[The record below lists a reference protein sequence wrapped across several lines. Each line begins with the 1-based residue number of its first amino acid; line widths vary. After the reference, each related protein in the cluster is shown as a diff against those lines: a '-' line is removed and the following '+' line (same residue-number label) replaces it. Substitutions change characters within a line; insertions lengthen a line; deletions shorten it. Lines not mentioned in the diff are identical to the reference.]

1 MGISNYSLDAAKVN
15 RALIL
20 SVPDLDQK
28 VDELMQTSKNIVE
41 SISIKL
47 KNDKIFEILSRT
59 YFDYKNLLQI
69 FKELIVYKKYVSAQK
84 KPEINSQENT
94 NLNKD
99 ETNTE
104 ISQSSNP
111 EGNDEEVNKPKEREK
126 RQFEY
131 IKGLKEFKNLFRKEN
146 KIRKDFH
153 GNRDFYNLIKGI
165 VIKFGRLGND
175 YDENEKLLI
184 IEEHIERNF
193 GGIDY
198 DIDIDLDLN

>member
-69 FKELIVYKKYVSAQK
+69 FKELIVYKKFVSAQK
-84 KPEINSQENT
+84 KPEIHKLNSEEINSQENK

-131 IKGLKEFKNLFRKEN
+131 IKGLKEFKNLFKQEK
-146 KIRKDFH
+146 KIRKDFME
-153 GNRDFYNLIKGI
+153 I
-165 VIKFGRLGND
+165 VIF
-175 YDENEKLLI
+175 I
-184 IEEHIERNF
+184 I
-193 GGIDY
+193 
-198 DIDIDLDLN
+198 